1 MLVRLLK
8 SFSKWI
14 KYAFIG
20 AFVIGYVVFTGFA
33 IDINLDEAWVLI
45 GKLGY
50 FKNSRILGFEIL
62 I

>member
-20 AFVIGYVVFTGFA
+20 AFITAYVVFTGFA

-50 FKNSRILGFEIL
+50 FEDSRFLGFEML